1 MSLTV
6 VDSLDIEAWRQFV
19 DRHPQGNIFHTP
31 EMFQVFARATGHRP
45 MLEAVVGDNGQV
57 LALLLPVHVTLR
69 DGALRRLTTR
79 SIAYGSVLCAPDPA
93 GLEALALLL
102 RTYTREAGHAALLS
116 ELRNLSDLSAIQ
128 PVLNEC
134 GFAYEEHLDY
144 LIDLNCTPE
153 QVLQSIG
160 PRTRKH
166 IRRALR
172 KGNVIVEQVTNR
184 NQIID
189 WYELVRKTYEAAR
202 VPLADRSL
210 FEAAFDTLHPR
221 GMIKFWLARI
231 GTTCAAASAELVY
244 KDVIYGWYGGMDRAY
259 AEDLPGELL
268 MWHILEWGAEADY
281 KTYDFGGAGK
291 PGEPYGVRDFKAK
304 FGGRLVCFGRN
315 IYIHAPAL
323 LRLSTLGYRILT
335 SRFMPGQRFLSPKS
349 EAYDGTQRNP
359 YTH

>member
-1 MSLTV
+1 MSFTV
-6 VDSLDIEAWRQFV
+6 VDSLDIKAWRQFV

-31 EMFQVFARATGHRP
+31 EMFQVFARAKGYHPT
-45 MLEAVVGDNGQV
+45 LEAAVDDHGQV
-57 LALLLPVHVTLR
+57 LALLLPVQVTLK
-69 DGALRRLTTR
+69 DGLFRRLTTR
-79 SIAYGSVLCAPDPA
+79 SIVYGSVLCAPGPT

-102 RTYTREAGHAALLS
+102 RTYTRKASHEVLFT

-144 LIDLNCTPE
+144 LIDLTGSPE
-153 QVLQSIG
+153 QVLQNMG

-184 NQIID
+184 NQMIA
-189 WYELVRKTYEAAR
+189 WYDLVRGTYQAAR

-210 FEAAFDTLHPR
+210 FEAAFDILHPR
-221 GMIKFWLARI
+221 GMIRYWLAQI
-231 GTTCAAASAELVY
+231 GTTYAAASAELVY
-244 KDVIYGWYGGMDRAY
+244 KDMIYGWYGGMDRAY
-259 AEDLPGELL
+259 AEELPGELL
-268 MWHILEWGAEADY
+268 MWHILEWGAGADY

-315 IYIHAPAL
+315 TNVHSPRL
-323 LRLSTLGYRILT
+323 LRLSEQGYRVYRGL
-335 SRFMPGQRFLSPKS
+335 LSHS
-349 EAYDGTQRNP
+349 
-359 YTH
+359 